1 MNLLKSFF
9 ISFVITYWLA
19 LTLYAGFLLYSGGNG
34 RLVLALMLAGGVPFA
49 FFVVLMG
56 WRPSARIADSGL
68 HIITLAILAGM
79 LILFYDG
86 WPTTASSW
94 WVFAVALSQVLWMLY
109 VYWYSRL
116 PAAARQWQAG
126 ERLPELTFNDI
137 DGQPVTSKQ
146 WLGKKVLYMFYRGN
160 WCPLCMA
167 QIKEI
172 AAGYR
177 QLHAAGVQVV
187 LVSPQ
192 PAGYSRQLA
201 HKYDAGLT
209 FLVDEDN
216 RMARKLGIAHAFGT
230 PAGMQALGYDSATVL
245 PTVLLVDEEGQVMLA
260 AQTDNYRLRPE
271 PEIFLQLI
279 NNR

>member
-1 MNLLKSFF
+1 MNLLKSLF
-9 ISFVITYWLA
+9 ISFVLTFWLG
-19 LTLYAGFLLYSGGNG
+19 LTLYAGYLLYTGGNSS
-34 RLVLALMLAGGVPFA
+34 LVLALVLAGGAPLT

-56 WRPSARIADSGL
+56 WRPAARIADSSL
-68 HIITLAILAGM
+68 HIITLVILVGV
-79 LILFYDG
+79 LILFYNG
-86 WPTTASSW
+86 WPPEAGRW
-94 WVFAVALSQVLWMLY
+94 WLVAVALSPVLWLLY

-116 PAAARQWQAG
+116 PAAARQWRAG
-126 ERLPELTFNDI
+126 ERLPELTFADV

-177 QLHAAGVQVV
+177 QLKVAGVQVV

-201 HKYDAGLT
+201 HKYDADLT
-209 FLVDEDN
+209 FLIDHDN

-230 PAGMQALGYDSATVL
+230 PAGMQVLGYDSTTVL
-245 PTVLLVDEEGQVMLA
+245 PTVLLVDEAAKVMLA

-271 PEIFLQLI
+271 PQIFLQLI